1 MTAVI
6 VYVVL
11 LVSTVGVPLM
21 VHVLLSMFKPFG
33 RLGEATQL
41 VAPVTLVMP
50 LAPLLAPVE
59 ESQVLLPETKTGE
72 P

>member
-72 P
+72 A